1 MLCFHLIIKITLAR
15 GSSSFKLLKLAPK
28 CWAVGLESATSSLE
42 GVEPW

>member
-28 CWAVGLESATSSLE
+28 LMLGGWS
-42 GVEPW
+42 